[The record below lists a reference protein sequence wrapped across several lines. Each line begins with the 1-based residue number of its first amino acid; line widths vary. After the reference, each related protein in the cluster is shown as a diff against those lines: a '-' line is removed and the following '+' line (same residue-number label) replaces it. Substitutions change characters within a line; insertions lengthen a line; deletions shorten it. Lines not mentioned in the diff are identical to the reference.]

1 MMLNC
6 TLQICHSSLT
16 LAEDCHREA
25 DGAARMKK
33 IRPGHK
39 DKADGGGGNRSD
51 VKEVPFAVLPSFLP
65 YSLFSRCCVL
75 LSSSSL
81 DSRGNGIVQDA
92 ALIQRKVNCTRCLF
106 FKLH

>member
-16 LAEDCHREA
+16 LA

-33 IRPGHK
+33 IWPGHK
-39 DKADGGGGNRSD
+39 DNADGGGNRND
-51 VKEVPFAVLPSFLP
+51 VKELFLQVPFDVLSFLP

-75 LSSSSL
+75 PPLL
-81 DSRGNGIVQDA
+81 LQSR
-92 ALIQRKVNCTRCLF
+92 L
-106 FKLH
+106 

>member
-16 LAEDCHREA
+16 LGDDCHREA

-39 DKADGGGGNRSD
+39 DKADGGGNRNE
-51 VKEVPFAVLPSFLP
+51 VKELFLQVPFDVLSFLP

-75 LSSSSL
+75 PPLL
-81 DSRGNGIVQDA
+81 LQSR
-92 ALIQRKVNCTRCLF
+92 L
-106 FKLH
+106 